1 MNIISETIVN
11 YEPISKDIKFLPKS
25 MIRLKILRTLYESPM
40 NMKEVNIKTR
50 INYSAI
56 STNMH
61 MMELEG
67 YIYREKN
74 NYFLSNSMR
83 LYMDNIIKLD
93 KLMILLDRIAPISYD
108 HNVKSIPRDS
118 IYNMNYLED
127 VEVMETDE
135 LNAYKTFDFIEKSIT
150 KSKYIKAILPF
161 SYNDFNESLNKLA
174 SKDRKISLISPV
186 SIKEILVRSLR
197 TSNNNLEI
205 DYIDF
210 DEDDYL
216 FLFCSDKRMIVG
228 FFKCDGS
235 YDKNR
240 LLTSSN
246 GKCIKWANELFDNFK
261 KEKNLNEY

>member
-1 MNIISETIVN
+1 MKIISETIEN

-40 NMKEVNIKTR
+40 NMREVNIETR

-74 NYFLSNSMR
+74 KYFLTNSMR

-93 KLMILLDRIAPISYD
+93 KLMVLLDRIAPISQD
-108 HNVKSIPRDS
+108 HVVKSIHRDS
-118 IYNMNYLED
+118 IYNLNYLEGVELMEADGMD
-127 VEVMETDE
+127 V
-135 LNAYKTFDFIEKSIT
+135 YKTFDFIETSIS
-150 KSKYIKAILPF
+150 KSKYINAILPF
-161 SYNDFNESLNKLA
+161 SYNDFNESINKLA
-174 SKDRKISLISPV
+174 SEGRKISLISPI

-197 TSNNNLEI
+197 TSNNNLKI

-216 FLFCSDKRMIVG
+216 FLFCSDKEMIVG

-240 LLTSSN
+240 LLTSTN
-246 GKCIKWANELFDNFK
+246 MECIKWANELFENFK